1 MFVNYFSAEEI
12 TKSTLSNDDTQNE
25 ETTTQSNGDTGEW

>member
-12 TKSTLSNDDTQNE
+12 TKPPLSSDDTQNE